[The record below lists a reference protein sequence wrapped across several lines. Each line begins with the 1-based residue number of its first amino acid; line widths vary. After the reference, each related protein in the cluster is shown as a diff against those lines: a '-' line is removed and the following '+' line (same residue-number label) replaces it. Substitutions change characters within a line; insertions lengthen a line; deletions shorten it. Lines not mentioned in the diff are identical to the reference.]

1 MLAFDIPSSSQRFA
15 LGASLSRNAGEGQFD
30 AARPHAANVHTREV
44 PDPAEADRFLA

>member
-30 AARPHAANVHTREV
+30 AARPHANVRMREV